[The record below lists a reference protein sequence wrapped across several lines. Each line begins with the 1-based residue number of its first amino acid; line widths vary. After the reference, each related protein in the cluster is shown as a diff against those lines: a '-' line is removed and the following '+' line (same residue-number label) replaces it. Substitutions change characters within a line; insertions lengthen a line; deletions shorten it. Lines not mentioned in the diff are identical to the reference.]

1 MSSST
6 SSSTSIDT
14 VKIIST
20 AAVAYAIDSMIMGE
34 TDSQKSMYLGLA
46 AGVGAGVGSTIA
58 SFLPDLATGTV
69 LGNGKALMSRVAEIG
84 TGVGSSYAINRY
96 VLRNTNYRENFMN
109 KVLTL
114 AAADVIGEYISDY
127 TAGRP
132 LSFLE

>member
-1 MSSST
+1 MSSTT
-6 SSSTSIDT
+6 SSSDIDT

-20 AAVAYAIDSMIMGE
+20 AAAAYVIDSMVMGE

-46 AGVGAGVGSTIA
+46 AGIGAGVGSTVA
-58 SFLPDLATGTV
+58 SFLPDLATGTM

-84 TGVGSSYAINRY
+84 SGIGAAYAINKFA
-96 VLRNTNYRENFMN
+96 LKNTSYRENFMN

-114 AAADVIGEYISDY
+114 AAADVIGEYIGDY